1 MQAFESYKTAK
12 APARGG
18 ERLPAGG
25 YVLIIKSAEEVRFD
39 GGRKLRISFDIAEGE
54 YKDFYANNYRA
65 QRDEDKKWK
74 GSLDAFVPKEDGS
87 EKDGWTA
94 SAFKG
99 TTEALEG
106 SNPGYHWDWDEK
118 KLKGKVVGGVFGNK
132 EYEINGSRG
141 FFTDC
146 RFFVSAD
153 DIRAGKFK
161 LPKDKLL
168 KSTSS
173 QSQSAVFRKEDF
185 MDIEVDEK
193 DLPF

>member
-1 MQAFESYKTAK
+1 MQAFKSYETAK
-12 APARGG
+12 APVQGG

-25 YVLIIKSAEEVRFD
+25 YILVIKNAEEVALSD

-54 YKDFYANNYRA
+54 YKGFYADNYRA

-74 GSLDAFVPKEDGS
+74 GNYDAFVPKEDGS

-94 SAFKG
+94 NAFKG
-99 TTEALEG
+99 TTTAIEE
-106 SNPGYHWDWDEK
+106 SNSGYHWDWDET
-118 KLKGKVVGGVFGNK
+118 KLKGKTVGGVFGNK
-132 EYEINGSRG
+132 EYEINGNRG
-141 FFTDC
+141 FYTDC
-146 RFFVSAD
+146 RFLTSVEN
-153 DIRAGKFK
+153 IRSGKFK

-168 KSTSS
+168 KGTPS
-173 QSQSAVFRKEDF
+173 QSQSTFRKEDF